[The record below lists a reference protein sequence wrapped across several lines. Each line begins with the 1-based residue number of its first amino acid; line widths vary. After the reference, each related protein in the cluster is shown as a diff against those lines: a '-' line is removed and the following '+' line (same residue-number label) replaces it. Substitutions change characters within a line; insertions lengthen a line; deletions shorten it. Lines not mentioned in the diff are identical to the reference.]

1 MVAEDIREITHIFF
15 FFQEI
20 IKKCVILTSAFK
32 YKARRLTW
40 SDAIRDDQEEGEEE
54 EDDVIYI

>member
-1 MVAEDIREITHIFF
+1 MVAEDIREITHI